1 MLPNPNVPNESEA
14 QKEVSVVR
22 GSLARNRMA
31 RVEIQAWR
39 LCDLGK
45 IASSLCFGFSLF
57 IMWPTVIPSYPQVV
71 VGIKRDAT

>member
-1 MLPNPNVPNESEA
+1 MLPNPNVPDESEA

-39 LCDLGK
+39 LCDLG
-45 IASSLCFGFSLF
+45 
-57 IMWPTVIPSYPQVV
+57 
-71 VGIKRDAT
+71 